1 MKINEKKILKNV
13 EIMILIMVFFLL
25 RELFKNLNTI
35 SVNIL
40 NETIYNIYL
49 WIKSK
54 SSRNNIEVIANIIK

>member
-25 RELFKNLNTI
+25 RDLFKNLNTI

>member
-1 MKINEKKILKNV
+1 
-13 EIMILIMVFFLL
+13 MVFFLL